1 MRAILSGV
9 ALAALFALSAGA
21 AFGRLPPPTPEEA
34 AKKQAAAEKKAK
46 EEEEKKILENLNTT
60 KEQLPRIKLDD
71 PAIRHLNPKK
81 GDIIRIH
88 RQERHTKSIYY
99 RVVV

>member
-46 EEEEKKILENLNTT
+46 EEEAARKALERVQDRLAARYKQKK
-60 KEQLPRIKLDD
+60 R
-71 PAIRHLNPKK
+71 R
-81 GDIIRIH
+81 
-88 RQERHTKSIYY
+88 
-99 RVVV
+99 